1 MQTNPSS
8 EQLLRVYSLAPIGW
22 LFLLAED
29 EIRDSNNLNAMRMS
43 IAAASP
49 MAANLYFRH
58 RRKCKRIPH
67 PNKIVKLFTVRFPR
81 ERFTFEDILTDIP
94 ESLLLAPVPEHCQQ
108 EIQFPTGLG
117 MH

>member
-22 LFLLAED
+22 FFYWQ
-29 EIRDSNNLNAMRMS
+29 RMRTDSNNLNAMRMS